1 MYNSVTLLY
10 LPHVTLILI
19 FITKIPLRILIT
31 ATVDLMYSAVCSLHE
46 VIPWIIVVIIHIP
59 IPYVNC
65 SADWNEIWY

>member
-46 VIPWIIVVIIHIP
+46 VIP
-59 IPYVNC
+59 
-65 SADWNEIWY
+65 